1 MKLFI
6 ASDIHGSLYYTNKLL
21 DRFVNE
27 KADKLIILGDFYY
40 HGPRNPL
47 TDDYNPAEVAKRFN
61 AFKHCLIAIKGNCD
75 AEVDQM
81 ISEFELKEREDIDY
95 NGKKITLTHG
105 HRFNLD
111 NVPYDVG
118 DIMLYGHFH
127 VPFIKEEN
135 DILFASPGSVSLPKL
150 NSKNAYMIIENN
162 EIILKSLD
170 GEILQKKSF

>member
-1 MKLFI
+1 MKLII

-27 KADKLIILGDFYY
+27 KGDKLILLGDYYY

-47 TDDYNPAEVAKRFN
+47 TQDYNPAEVARN
-61 AFKHCLIAIKGNCD
+61 LNGFKDCLIAIKGNCD

-81 ISEFELKEREDIDY
+81 ISEFTLQDRVDLSHEDKI
-95 NGKKITLTHG
+95 ITLTHG
-105 HRFNLD
+105 HRFNID
-111 NVPYDVG
+111 SVPYDCG

-135 DILFASPGSVSLPKL
+135 GIIFASPGSISLPKQ
-150 NSKNAYMIIENN
+150 NSKHSYMVIEGR
-162 EIILKSLD
+162 EIVIKSLE
-170 GEILQKKSF
+170 GEILQKFSF